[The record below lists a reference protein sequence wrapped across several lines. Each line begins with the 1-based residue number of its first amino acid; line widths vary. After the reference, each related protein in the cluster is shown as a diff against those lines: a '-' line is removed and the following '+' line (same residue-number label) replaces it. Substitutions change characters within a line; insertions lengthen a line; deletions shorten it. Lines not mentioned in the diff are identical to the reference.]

1 MRISQRIK
9 KGYSL
14 SAMPEKFKLS
24 KMGVRKMF
32 FFYYLICSLR
42 TFSFVQGEGNT
53 RTESSVEKVKCEG
66 KKEKEA
72 QSDTMKRK

>member
-1 MRISQRIK
+1 
-9 KGYSL
+9 
-14 SAMPEKFKLS
+14 
-24 KMGVRKMF
+24 MF

-72 QSDTMKRK
+72 QSDTMKGK